1 MVSADTIPDELGMP
15 NRIRQLRDA
24 RDWSLEELAAR
35 ASISLHQLSRIELGA
50 NTKLHTLIRIADA
63 LEVSLVALF
72 ADESDMDAAEIEAV
86 RILKRLP
93 VEDRS
98 RAVQVLRA
106 FLPSDR
112 KH

>member
-1 MVSADTIPDELGMP
+1 MP
-15 NRIRQLRDA
+15 NRIRQLREA
-24 RDWSLEELAAR
+24 RDWSLEELSSR
-35 ASISLHQLSRIELGA
+35 ADLSLHQLSRIELGR
-50 NTKLHTLIRIADA
+50 NTTLHTLIRIADA

-72 ADESDMDAAEIEAV
+72 ADDSDMDAAEVEAI

-93 VEDRS
+93 TEDRP

-106 FLPSDR
+106 LLPTDR